1 MNSPNLNIGANIKRY
16 RKLRG
21 FTQQELAD
29 KSNISRSY
37 LADIENGRYNPSIET
52 LGDIATALGT
62 DVNALIDSVN
72 DNVITVPVLGRI
84 VAGIPVE
91 AITDIIDY
99 EEITKEMAGNGE
111 YFALQIRGDSMEP
124 KFSEGDVVIV
134 RKQPYIESGD
144 IAIVLIN
151 GEDATIKIVKKHETG
166 IFLVSTNPSYSPKFF
181 SNEEIEKLPVTIL
194 GKVVELRAKF

>member
-134 RKQPYIESGD
+134 RKQPDIESGD

-151 GEDATIKIVKKHETG
+151 GEDATIKKVKKHETG
-166 IFLVSTNPSYSPKFF
+166 IFLISTNTNYAPKFF
-181 SNEEIEKLPVTIL
+181 SCEDIEKLPITIL